1 MSSVITWIII
11 VLFIMLAIFF
21 FILPGYSF
29 SGIVCAGIAGVIL
42 CYYMLGLVGRN
53 HVMAAK
59 VLRTV
64 LSSIL
69 CIGIVASA
77 LTWAAIH
84 KAAQGDTDAQEDYL
98 VVLGA
103 GVRGTTPSTILRD
116 RINAAADYLKNNPDV
131 ICIVSGGQGPGE
143 DISEA
148 QCMYDHLT
156 AAGIE
161 AERIWMEDRSTST
174 GENFRFSLELIEEKT
189 GNRPDAIRVLSSEF
203 HLYRA
208 GMIAEKCGIS
218 ISGVPAKT
226 SYVTLWVN
234 YMMREIVAVWYY
246 MILGGY

>member
-1 MSSVITWIII
+1 MSSVIIWIVI

-29 SGIVCAGIAGVIL
+29 SGIMCAGIAGVIL
-42 CYYMLGLVGRN
+42 CYFLLGLLGRS

-59 VLRTV
+59 VLKTV
-64 LSSIL
+64 LSSVI
-69 CIGIVASA
+69 CIGVVAAA
-77 LTWAAIH
+77 LTFAVIH
-84 KAAQGDTDAQEDYL
+84 KAAQGDANAQEEYL

-103 GVRGTTPSTILRD
+103 GVRGTTPSTILGD
-116 RINAAADYLKNNPDV
+116 RIGAAADYLNENPDV

-148 QCMYDHLT
+148 QCMYDRLT
-156 AAGIE
+156 AAGIDP
-161 AERIWMEDRSTST
+161 ERIWMEDQSTST
-174 GENFRFSLELIEEKT
+174 RENLQFSLDLIEMKT
-189 GNRPDAIRVLSSEF
+189 GSRPDALRVLSSEF

-208 GMIAEKCGIS
+208 AMVAEKCGIS

-226 SYVTLWVN
+226 SHVTLWVN

-246 MILGGY
+246 TVLGGY